1 MGLYSER
8 IEALIEAALV
18 DGELTDKERALL
30 KKKAKEEGI
39 DPDEFEMVLNAR
51 GFERKMIKQEAIV
64 TRKDSVPSAN
74 ILGTIGEKVTSTISG
89 LFKSTEHEISEEKTE
104 QDKEDKKFILV
115 LIILIANGFLCYLL
129 LRLV

>member
-8 IEALIEAALV
+8 IEALIDAALV
-18 DGELTDKERALL
+18 DGEITDKERAVLI
-30 KKKAKEEGI
+30 KRAKEEGI

-51 GFERKMIKQEAIV
+51 GFERNTVKQEAIV

-89 LFKSTEHEISEEKTE
+89 LFKSTQHETSEEKME

-115 LIILIANGFLCYLL
+115 LIILIVNGFLCYLL
-129 LRLV
+129 LSLL